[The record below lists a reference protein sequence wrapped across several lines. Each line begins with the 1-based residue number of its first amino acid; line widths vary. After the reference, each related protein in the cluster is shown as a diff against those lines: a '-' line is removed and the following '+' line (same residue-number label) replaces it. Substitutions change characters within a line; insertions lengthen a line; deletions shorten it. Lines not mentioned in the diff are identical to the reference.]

1 MRYRFGVSGHLRASH
16 HAASTIRGTQPAR
29 TLRMNNILLR
39 LLVKFQTL
47 TMREDGQDLVEYAL
61 VVGLISVAAVA
72 TLKSAATAINGVITN
87 ITTTLNNA

>member
-1 MRYRFGVSGHLRASH
+1 MQGDLHRED
-16 HAASTIRGTQPAR
+16 TQ
-29 TLRMNNILLR
+29 MNNALLR

-72 TLKSAATAINGVITN
+72 SLKSAATAINALLAS
-87 ITTTLNNA
+87 ITTTLDAA